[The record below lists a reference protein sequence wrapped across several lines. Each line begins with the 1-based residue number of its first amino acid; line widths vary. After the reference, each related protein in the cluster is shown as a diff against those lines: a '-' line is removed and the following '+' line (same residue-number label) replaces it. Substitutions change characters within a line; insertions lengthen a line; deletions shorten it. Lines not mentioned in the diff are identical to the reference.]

1 MSFERTLQTHGTFQ
15 WPFVYCL
22 IGLYWSHNP
31 RFELRQSK
39 LWFWITLIIKSRNF
53 MSDAWFSMGWA
64 AQVFWESVSSE
75 SPHRVD
81 LLLTSGTAFSA
92 LPDLFTCFHQ
102 LTSFCQILSDFG
114 VCVPSFFLLRF
125 GNMQETSDI
134 RATWRIEAKTI
145 ANVCCF
151 WLLPMQWGLKILT
164 ALWDLIIQKHGN
176 IAKLKESFLP
186 HQSSRGRPWAVG
198 WEPAFDD
205 LMKVGR
211 SALAGVGSCL

>member
-22 IGLYWSHNP
+22 IGLYWSHNS

-39 LWFWITLIIKSRNF
+39 FWSQIAIIIKSRNF

-81 LLLTSGTAFSA
+81 LLLTWGTAFSA

-125 GNMQETSDI
+125 GNMQEISDI
-134 RATWRIEAKTI
+134 KATWRNRSYNNCK
-145 ANVCCF
+145 C
-151 WLLPMQWGLKILT
+151 LLPLTTPNAMRYVWKFSPRYEIWLYKSMETLPSWRRAFFPTKAHGEDPGQW
-164 ALWDLIIQKHGN
+164 DGN
-176 IAKLKESFLP
+176 RLSKAKRAKG
-186 HQSSRGRPWAVG
+186 HDNAT
-198 WEPAFDD
+198 
-205 LMKVGR
+205 
-211 SALAGVGSCL
+211 

>member
-22 IGLYWSHNP
+22 IGLYWSHNS

-39 LWFWITLIIKSRNF
+39 FWSQIAIIIKSRNF

-81 LLLTSGTAFSA
+81 LLLTWGTAFSA

-102 LTSFCQILSDFG
+102 LTSFCQFLSQFG
-114 VCVPSFFLLRF
+114 GCVPSFFCSGLGICRKFLTLRPR
-125 GNMQETSDI
+125 GE
-134 RATWRIEAKTI
+134 REEATTI
-145 ANVCCF
+145 ANVFYF
-151 WLLPMQWGLKILT
+151 WLLPMQWAMFENSHHFEFWLYTK
-164 ALWDLIIQKHGN
+164 A
-176 IAKLKESFLP
+176 
-186 HQSSRGRPWAVG
+186 
-198 WEPAFDD
+198 
-205 LMKVGR
+205 
-211 SALAGVGSCL
+211 